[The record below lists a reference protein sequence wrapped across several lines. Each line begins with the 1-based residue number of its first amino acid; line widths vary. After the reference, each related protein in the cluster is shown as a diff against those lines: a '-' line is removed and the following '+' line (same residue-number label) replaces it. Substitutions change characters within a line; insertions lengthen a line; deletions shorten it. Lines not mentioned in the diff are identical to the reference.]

1 MSEQKSNRFSYFLR
15 FRASPATL
23 ERVRS
28 SIIELSNRLNLT
40 SRFAD
45 DLVLAVYEA
54 CANVLEHAYQGREGG
69 QIYLSITLDGDV
81 VEVIIMDRGA
91 SFDMASYKPM
101 EPKQLK
107 DEAMDG
113 GMGYTLI
120 KTVMDTVE
128 YSTQGSGIN
137 MMRMTKR
144 ITSDLLISSDEK

>member
-1 MSEQKSNRFSYFLR
+1 VSESKSNRFSYFLR

-28 SIIELSNRLNLT
+28 SITELSNRLNLA
-40 SRFAD
+40 SRFTD

-54 CANVLEHAYQGREGG
+54 CANVLEHAYGGREGG

-91 SFDMASYKPM
+91 SFDLDSFKPL
-101 EPKQLK
+101 EPKQLQ
-107 DEAMDG
+107 DEGRDG

-120 KTVMDTVE
+120 KTIMDTVD
-128 YSTQGSGIN
+128 YSTQGGGIN

-144 ITSDLLISSDEK
+144 ITSNLITPENL

>member
-1 MSEQKSNRFSYFLR
+1 MTETKSNRFSYFLR

-40 SRFAD
+40 SQYTD

-91 SFDMASYKPM
+91 SFDIASFKPM
-101 EPKQLK
+101 EPKQLQ
-107 DEAMDG
+107 DEGMGG

-128 YSTQGSGIN
+128 YSTKGGGIN

-144 ITSDLLISSDEK
+144 VTSSLIIPPEKR

>member
-1 MSEQKSNRFSYFLR
+1 VSETKSNRFSYFLR

-28 SIIELSNRLNLT
+28 SIMELSNRLHLT
-40 SRFAD
+40 SQLAD

-54 CANVLEHAYQGREGG
+54 CANVLEHAYGGREGG

-81 VEVIIMDRGA
+81 VEVIIMDRGT
-91 SFDMASYKPM
+91 SFDMASFKPL
-101 EPKQLK
+101 ESKQLQ
-107 DEAMDG
+107 DEGRDG

-128 YSTQGSGIN
+128 YSSQGGGIN
-137 MMRMTKR
+137 MMRMTKK
-144 ITSDLLISSDEK
+144 ITSDLTVPESI

>member
-1 MSEQKSNRFSYFLR
+1 VSETKSNRFSYFLR

-40 SRFAD
+40 SQYAD

-69 QIYLSITLDGDV
+69 QIYLSITLDGDM

-91 SFDMASYKPM
+91 SFDITAFKPM
-101 EPKQLK
+101 EPKQLQ
-107 DEAMDG
+107 DEGMDG
-113 GMGYTLI
+113 GMGCMLI

-128 YSTQGSGIN
+128 YSSQGGGIN

-144 ITSDLLISSDEK
+144 ITGNLIMPPDK

>member
-1 MSEQKSNRFSYFLR
+1 VSETKSNRFSYFLR

-28 SIIELSNRLNLT
+28 SIMELSNRLNLA
-40 SRFAD
+40 SQLAD

-54 CANVLEHAYQGREGG
+54 CANVLEHAYGGREGG

-81 VEVIIMDRGA
+81 VEVIIMDRGT
-91 SFDMASYKPM
+91 SFDMASFKPL
-101 EPKQLK
+101 ESKQLQ
-107 DEAMDG
+107 DEGRDG

-128 YSTQGSGIN
+128 YSSQGGGIN
-137 MMRMTKR
+137 MMRMTKK
-144 ITSDLLISSDEK
+144 ITSDLIMPENI